1 MESILFLQN
10 IYNVVIEEKGD
21 GFLKLSCTNTMVPGK
36 SLTEQ
41 AENLKNWGYE
51 GIAVFME
58 YRSCNKEKQEE
69 ILKLEERT
77 GIIPCEFAFSDDL
90 YGHLMDPDPDLRRA
104 CRDMYRE
111 AAAVSGALGAVTELE
126 YEYGPQNPLPLFHP
140 YARMEPQQEEEFLQ
154 MYRELLEP
162 LAGTEG
168 KMLLEGINR
177 YESPFLNT
185 LEDCRAVTDRL
196 NDPRAGVLADFFHM
210 SIEEKNMAESIR
222 KAGPAIRHVH
232 LGDSNR
238 LLPGY
243 GSTDWDACL
252 RALKEIKYEGFLNL
266 ECCVCQ
272 DPAVALP
279 ETSRYLRDR
288 MV

>member
-1 MESILFLQN
+1 
-10 IYNVVIEEKGD
+10 
-21 GFLKLSCTNTMVPGK
+21 MVPGK

-41 AENLKNWGYE
+41 AENLKKWGYE
-51 GIAVFME
+51 GIAVFMD
-58 YRSCNKEKQEE
+58 YRLWNEERQEE
-69 ILKLEERT
+69 LMLLQGRT

-90 YGHLMDPDPDLRRA
+90 YGHLMDPDPKMRRA

-111 AAAVSGALGAVTELE
+111 AAAFCGALGAVTELE
-126 YEYGPQNPLPLFHP
+126 YEYGPQNPLPLFSP
-140 YARMEPQQEEEFLQ
+140 YAQMDPRQEEEFLQ

-162 LAGTEG
+162 LAGTGG

-185 LEDCRAVTDRL
+185 LKDCRAVTERL
-196 NDPRAGVLADFFHM
+196 SDTHAGVLADFFHM

-222 KAGPAIRHVH
+222 EAGASICHVH

-252 RALKEIKYEGFLNL
+252 QALKDIKYEGFLNL
-266 ECCVCQ
+266 ECCVCG
-272 DPAVALP
+272 DPAVTLP